1 MKLKFDSDLDFQKE
15 AIQAVTDLFEGLPPK
30 QGDFEVS
37 FTTTSGAMGLEHTE
51 LGLGNQAMLEDE
63 QLLKNL
69 HEVQEQNTIP
79 KSRFLRENGDTY
91 TFPNF
96 SVEME
101 TGTGKTYV
109 YLRTIF
115 ELNQKY
121 GFKKFIIVVPSV
133 AIREGVLSSIRI
145 MKDHLAGLYNNT
157 PFDSFV
163 YDSRDLSKVRQF
175 AVSNEIQIMII
186 NIQAFQKDAGDI
198 QDYSQLTEEQLKKL
212 NIIHKEQDKMSGR
225 KPIEFVQATK
235 PIVIID
241 EPQSV
246 DNTTRAKKAIKT
258 LNPLFCLRYS
268 ATHINP
274 YNLVYNLDP
283 IQAYDRRLV
292 KQIEVAS
299 VMAEESFNQA
309 YIRLE
314 SIYYPKGSTYPQA
327 KVTIHEDTPNG
338 PKTKPVTLKQSTDLS
353 QQTDRA
359 GYEGYIVGEI
369 SAEPGYEYVE
379 FTNGKVLKP
388 GQEEGGMGE
397 EVARSQI
404 RQTIEQHLEK
414 EKRFKDK
421 GIKVLSLIFID
432 KVANYRSYNDSGEAQ
447 KGKLAEWFE
456 EEYRQISTKPKFKGV
471 LEYKPEDLHDGYFS
485 ADRRKGKIVQL
496 KETGGNTKADEET
509 YELIMRD
516 KERLLSSAEPLR
528 FIFSHSA
535 LKEGWDNP
543 NVFQICSLREMGT
556 ERERRQTL
564 GRGLRLPVNQEGERV
579 FDETINRLTVIAG
592 ESFQEYAK
600 GLQEDYERDCGVK
613 FGRIEPIAFAKLI
626 DEDTGQELGQD
637 TSKLIWKAL
646 VDKEYLDG
654 AGDITDKFVP
664 EKDGFI
670 LELPSEFEPIRAAI
684 TDEMKRYLFKN
695 RVVNA
700 RDRRK
705 LTYNK
710 RIELNEDFKT
720 LWSKINYKTRY
731 SVEFETEELI
741 QRAVK
746 KIQQMEKIK
755 PVKILIDRTETEITE
770 AGVEG
775 GRVLSSKV
783 ELVRTHKVLP
793 DILAFLQRETEL
805 TRGTLVE
812 MLKRTGR
819 LKEFAENPQSFMT
832 ETSKRIRRA
841 LHELVVDGIK
851 YEQIQGQRYEMRL
864 FEEKEIEEYLNRLY
878 EIQHSDDQK
887 PRSPYDY
894 IPFDSTVE
902 KEVAERLDSAEKVKF
917 FCKLPRWFVIQTPLG
932 DYNPDWAV
940 VTGEDEKLYL
950 VRETKSTHDEDKRRN
965 IENQKIACGQAH
977 FDALGVNF
985 KVATGIHE
993 VLMK

>member
-1 MKLKFDSDLDFQKE
+1 MKLKFDSGLDFQLE
-15 AIQAVTDLFEGLPPK
+15 AIEAVTDLFEGLPPK
-30 QGDFEVS
+30 RGDFEVS
-37 FTTTSGAMGLEHTE
+37 FTTTSGSMGLEHTE
-51 LGLGNQAMLEDE
+51 LGLGNQAMMEDV

-69 HEVQEQNTIP
+69 RAVQERNAIS
-79 KSRFLRENGDTY
+79 KSRFLMENGDTY
-91 TFPNF
+91 SFPNF

-145 MKDHLAGLYNNT
+145 MSDHLKGLYNST
-157 PFDSFV
+157 PFDPFV
-163 YDSRDLSKVRQF
+163 YDSKDLSKVRQF
-175 AVSNEIQIMII
+175 AISNEIQVMII
-186 NIQAFQKDAGDI
+186 NIQAFQKDAGEVE
-198 QDYSQLTEEQLKKL
+198 DYSKLTEEQRTKL

-225 KPIEFVQATK
+225 RPIEFVQATK

-246 DNTTRAKKAIKT
+246 DNTPKAKKAIRT
-258 LNPLFCLRYS
+258 LNPLLCLRYS

-274 YNLVYNLDP
+274 YNLIYKLDP

-292 KQIEVAS
+292 KQIEVDS
-299 VMAEESFNQA
+299 VHAEDNFNQA
-309 YIRLE
+309 YIRLD
-314 SIYYPKGSTYPQA
+314 SIGYTKAATYPHA
-327 KVTIHEDTPNG
+327 KVTIHDDTPTG
-338 PKTKPVTLKQSTDLS
+338 PRNKSITLRQGTDLS
-353 QQTDRA
+353 QQTDRS
-359 GYEGYIVGEI
+359 GYEGYIVTQI
-369 SAEPGYEYVE
+369 SAEPGMEFVE
-379 FTNGKVLKP
+379 FANGKMLTP
-388 GQEEGGMGE
+388 GQEEGGMSE
-397 EVARSQI
+397 EVAKSQI
-404 RQTIEQHLEK
+404 RQTIEQHLIK
-414 EKRFKDK
+414 EKRLKDK

-432 KVANYRSYNDSGEAQ
+432 KVANYRWYDETGTPR

-456 EEYRQISTKPKFKGV
+456 EEYRKLSAKPIYQG
-471 LEYKPEDLHDGYFS
+471 LLDYKAEELHDGYFS
-485 ADRRKGKIVQL
+485 ADKRKGKIVQL
-496 KETGGNTKADEET
+496 KETRGNTKADEET

-516 KERLLSSAEPLR
+516 KERLLSSDEPLR

-535 LKEGWDNP
+535 LTEGWDNP
-543 NVFQICSLREMGT
+543 NVFPICSLREMGT

-564 GRGLRLPVNQEGERV
+564 GRGLRLPVDQDGERI

-592 ESFQEYAK
+592 ESFQDYAK
-600 GLQEDYERDCGVK
+600 GLQEDYERECDIK
-613 FGRIEPIAFAKLI
+613 FGRIEPIAFARLI
-626 DEDTGQELGQD
+626 DDATGRELGQE
-637 TSKLIWKAL
+637 TSESIWHEL
-646 VDKEYLDG
+646 VINEYLDE

-664 EKDGFI
+664 EKEGFI
-670 LELPSEFEPIRAAI
+670 LELPPEFEPMRAAI
-684 TDEMKRYLFKN
+684 TDEMRRYLFKN

-710 RIELNEDFKT
+710 RIELNDDFKT
-720 LWSKINYKTRY
+720 LWLKINFRTRY
-731 SVEFETEELI
+731 SVEFETRTLI
-741 QRAVK
+741 EKAIE
-746 KIQQMEKIK
+746 KIRQMEAIQ
-755 PVKILIDRTETEITE
+755 PVKILIERTETEITE
-770 AGVEG
+770 GGVEG
-775 GRVLSSKV
+775 GRVLGTKV
-783 ELVRTHKVLP
+783 ELLKTHKVLP

-812 MLKRTGR
+812 ILKQSGR

-841 LHELVVDGIK
+841 LHEMVVDGIK
-851 YEQIQGQRYEMRL
+851 YEQIKGQRYEMRL

-878 EIQHSDDQK
+878 EIQYSDDQN

-902 KEVAERLDSAEKVKF
+902 KEVAEKLDSAENVKF
-917 FCKLPRWFVIQTPLG
+917 YCKLPRWFIIQTPLG

-940 VTGEDEKLYL
+940 VTEADEKLYL

-985 KVATGIHE
+985 KVATNFRE
-993 VLMK
+993 VLTR